1 MPNERTIPSDAPK
14 TVATFTILSNG
25 TAVSKAFHV
34 LSVVVN
40 KEVNRLPS
48 ATIIL
53 LDGEASQQTFHISS
67 QPDFEP
73 GKEIEIKA
81 GYRSDEE
88 TIYKGIVI
96 KHSIKVRKKNSVL
109 VIECRDKAVKMT
121 VTCNSRYFK
130 DVKDSDIM
138 EELIDHYGMDKQV
151 TATSLQHQQM
161 VQYNC
166 TDWDFML
173 SRCDA
178 SGLLCITN
186 DNKITIDKPQF
197 SGNPALTIQYGA
209 TVLDLD
215 AEMDARLQFKNVKG
229 SSWDYTGQELLD
241 TVEAEDAGIPQAGNL
256 SSSDLASVIGSDG
269 FTLINSAKMQE
280 PELQAWVNMKMLKH
294 QLARIRGSVRT
305 DGTAAVNP
313 GQLIE
318 LKGVGDR
325 FEGKLYV
332 TGVRHDI
339 QEGSWQTVFQFGINP
354 EWFAETY
361 KIQQPLAGA
370 VIPPINGLQIG
381 IVTQLQD
388 DPDGENRI
396 LVRVPVIHKED
407 EGAWCR
413 VSTLDAGNE
422 RGTFFLPEIEDEV
435 IVGFINNDPRHGI
448 VLGMLN
454 SSARPAPL
462 TASDDNHEKG
472 YQSRSKMKWIF
483 NDDKKS
489 LNIETPEGNKI
500 ILTEEDKKILLE
512 DQNGNKILMNE
523 DGITIES
530 SKDVIWKASGDIKME
545 GTNINIKGSAQ
556 TKVEGSSGTELSSGA
571 TTIIKGSMVQ
581 IN

>member
-14 TVATFTILSNG
+14 TVATFTIYSG
-25 TAVSKAFHV
+25 GRAVSKAFHV
-34 LSVVVN
+34 LSVIIN

-48 ATIIL
+48 ATIML

-88 TIYKGIVI
+88 TIYKGVVI

-109 VIECRDKAVKMT
+109 VVECRDKAVKMT

-138 EELIDHYGMDKQV
+138 EELIDHYGIDKQIAV
-151 TATSLQHQQM
+151 TSLQHQQM

-178 SGLLCITN
+178 LGLLCMTN

-197 SGNPALTIQYGA
+197 GGNAALIIQYGA

-215 AEMDARLQFKNVKG
+215 AEIDARLQFKNIKG

-241 TVEAEDAGIPQAGNL
+241 TVEAEESGVPHAGNL
-256 SSSDLASVIGSDG
+256 SSSDLAAVTGNDG
-269 FTLINSAKMQE
+269 FTLVNSVKMQE

-305 DGTAAVNP
+305 DGTAAVIP

-332 TGVRHDI
+332 TGVRHEI
-339 QEGSWQTVFQFGINP
+339 QEGSWQTVFQFGIDP
-354 EWFAETY
+354 GWFAETY

-454 SSARPAPL
+454 SSSKPAPL

-472 YQSRSKMKWIF
+472 YQSRSKMKWLF

-489 LNIETPEGNKI
+489 LNIETPAGNKI

-523 DGITIES
+523 EGITIES
-530 SKDVIWKASGDIKME
+530 IKDVILKASGDIKME
-545 GTNINIKGSAQ
+545 GTNINVKGSAQ
-556 TKVEGSSGTELSSGA
+556 TKVEGSSGAELSSGA
-571 TTIIKGSMVQ
+571 TTIVKGSMVQ

>member
-130 DVKDSDIM
+130 NVKDSDIM

-256 SSSDLASVIGSDG
+256 SSSDLASVTGSDG

>member
-53 LDGEASQQTFHISS
+53 LDGEASQQTFYISS

-256 SSSDLASVIGSDG
+256 SSSDLASVTGSDG

>member
-256 SSSDLASVIGSDG
+256 SSSDLASVTGSDG

>member
-14 TVATFTILSNG
+14 TVATFTIYSAG

-88 TIYKGIVI
+88 TIYKGMVI

-138 EELIDHYGMDKQV
+138 EELIDHYGIDKQV

-197 SGNPALTIQYGA
+197 GGNPALTIQYGA

-241 TVEAEDAGIPQAGNL
+241 TVEAEDSGIPQAGNL
-256 SSSDLASVIGSDG
+256 SSSDLASVTGSDG
-269 FTLINSAKMQE
+269 FMLINSAKMQE

-294 QLARIRGSVRT
+294 QLAKIRGSVRT

-332 TGVRHDI
+332 TGVRHEV

-422 RGTFFLPEIEDEV
+422 RGTFFLPEIDDEV

-454 SSARPAPL
+454 SSSRPAPL

-500 ILTEEDKKILLE
+500 MLTEEDKKILLE

-530 SKDVIWKASGDIKME
+530 IKDVILKASGDIKTE